1 MLRRLTPQSTPAR
14 VTALSLDGEEMFAS
28 VDTTQSNRRPL
39 YAVAI
44 ALRIGFVAAL
54 LLKAFAIWQW

>member
-1 MLRRLTPQSTPAR
+1 MLRRLAPQSSLVRTA
-14 VTALSLDGEEMFAS
+14 ALSMDGEEMFAP

-39 YAVAI
+39 YALTI